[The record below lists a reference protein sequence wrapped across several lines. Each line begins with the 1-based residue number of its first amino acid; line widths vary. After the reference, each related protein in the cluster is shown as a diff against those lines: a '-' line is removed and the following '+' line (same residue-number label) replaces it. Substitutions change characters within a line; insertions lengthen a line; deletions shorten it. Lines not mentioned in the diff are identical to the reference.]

1 MRQFL
6 WGMLTMASLVAGLFF
21 LRYWW
26 ATRDRLF
33 AFFASAFA
41 VMSIS
46 WGALAAV
53 SPSFEAR
60 HDIYLIRLL
69 AFVIIIIGIVDKN
82 RRAGSL

>member
-1 MRQFL
+1 MREFL
-6 WGMLTMASLVAGLFF
+6 WGMLTMASIVAGLFF
-21 LRYWW
+21 LRYWR
-26 ATRDRLF
+26 ASRDRLF

-46 WGALAAV
+46 WAGLAAT

-60 HDIYLIRLL
+60 HYVYLIRLL
-69 AFVIIIIGIVDKN
+69 AFAIIIFGILDKN